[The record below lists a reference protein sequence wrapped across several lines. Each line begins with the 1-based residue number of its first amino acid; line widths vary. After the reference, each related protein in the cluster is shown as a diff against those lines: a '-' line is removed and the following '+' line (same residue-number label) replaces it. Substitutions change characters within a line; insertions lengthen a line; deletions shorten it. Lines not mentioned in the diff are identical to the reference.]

1 MKTSRTAFLSAFALV
16 ATLVSVQAQET
27 TTPDTT
33 EDPAQEQQQAPA
45 DDALS
50 LGEEVG
56 EGGPKIGEPYTK
68 ERNGAWELRCIRV
81 EEGEE
86 PCQAYQLISDT
97 EGVPVAE
104 FSMFKLKDGG
114 RAEAGAT
121 VVVPLETALQQQLTI
136 TVDGGA
142 ARRYP
147 FAFCN
152 QIGCYSRIGLTAE
165 DIAGFKRGATARIS
179 IVPALAPDQKV
190 ELDMSLSGF
199 TKTYD
204 QVSVVEQ

>member
-27 TTPDTT
+27 TTTDTT

-45 DDALS
+45 DDTLS
-50 LGEEVG
+50 LGEEID
-56 EGGPKIGEPYTK
+56 ESGPKIGEPYAK